1 MKAAYLLLLLFRRK
15 KKIIITLSHGPK
27 TPLVACVF
35 YLVLM
40 YLFLAQCEQVYLFLA
55 LAHNNICWETFLIFF
70 AFFAP
75 QAQYSTQYTPIN
87 PHKQQSKY
95 ASIRAR
101 QRKQADRVG
110 SSQHVEH
117 LYSSLY
123 FQNER
128 RNPNLPGLHRY
139 YHCCCTY
146 RFKKYPRI
154 RKNIPVG
161 MISFHPRKNSP
172 PLLL

>member
-1 MKAAYLLLLLFRRK
+1 MNLFYFLCSAS
-15 KKIIITLSHGPK
+15 TAQHGP
-27 TPLVACVF
+27 
-35 YLVLM
+35 
-40 YLFLAQCEQVYLFLA
+40 AQHSTAQHSTA
-55 LAHNNICWETFLIFF
+55 QHSSAQHNT
-70 AFFAP
+70 
-75 QAQYSTQYTPIN
+75 AQHSTVN

-95 ASIRAR
+95 APIRAR

-128 RNPNLPGLHRY
+128 RNQNLPGLHRY